1 MEGQDILWGLT
12 DQDPEERVR
21 EKVFSLIGDIRFMPA
36 ATVNHGQPECR
47 ILDFNRLSNG
57 EIYFMTSR
65 GKPTYLQLKDRP
77 QLVLNTLIQERYS
90 LRMSAWAEEEKDE
103 KIWEEFFILNPGTKL
118 MYRKNFDMVALFHLY
133 KGEGEIFHL
142 YESERIRRL
151 RFSFG
156 GIAKKPMSYF
166 ISQACTG
173 CGVCQE
179 NCVEQAIYLG
189 TDEKYHIREMDCDD
203 CGICYT
209 RCPMADEALICRL
222 INKKEKK
229 EV

>member
-1 MEGQDILWGLT
+1 MEECDVLWGLT
-12 DQDPEERVR
+12 DKDPEEKVR
-21 EKVFSLIGDIRFMPA
+21 EKAFSLIGGIRFIPA
-36 ATVNHGQPECR
+36 ATVFHGQPECR

-65 GKPTYLQLKDRP
+65 GKPTYLQLEERP
-77 QLVLNTLIQERYS
+77 ELVLNTLIQDRYS

-156 GIAKKPMSYF
+156 GIDKKPMSYY
-166 ISQACTG
+166 ISGSCTG
-173 CGVCQE
+173 CGACQE
-179 NCVEQAIYLG
+179 NCVEKAIYQDPEG
-189 TDEKYHIREMDCDD
+189 KYHIREMDCDD

-209 RCPMADEALICRL
+209 KCPMADEALICRL
-222 INKKEKK
+222 R
-229 EV
+229 